1 MMQVRLEDL
10 AVGSLYRMKGATFIV
25 VQKEKITVLNFPL
38 YHLYFVQHRGSL
50 HHETEVYTPSTLT
63 GLLKR
68 WS

>member
-1 MMQVRLEDL
+1 MRVNLKDL
-10 AVGSLYRMKGATFIV
+10 KSGSVYRMKGATFIV
-25 VQKEKITVLNFPL
+25 VQREEIPALNFPL

-63 GLLKR
+63 VLLKK